1 MGVWPKEDRM
11 RRSRFAQDQIVGV
24 LQEHEA
30 GAVTAAFCRQHGIS
44 EQTLNA
50 GSRRTVALTGPKRRG

>member
-1 MGVWPKEDRM
+1 M
-11 RRSRFAQDQIVGV
+11 RRSRFTLEQIVGV

-30 GAVTAAFCRQHGIS
+30 GAVTAAFCRQHDIS
-44 EQTLNA
+44 EPTLNA